1 MIEYDKLRAAIR
13 KRANTNDE
21 WDNAVHLCW
30 EEMVTVFSEDMSKT
44 ICFLKNDCIV
54 IHLPCSEQYSKA
66 SDNLGNLVPK
76 HCFTWVESYLGEDSR
91 FCSLRVFSPKYT
103 EVYRSGHN
111 GPDSKSGDGHPPSV
125 GSNPTASVRCAIRL
139 LPYGFFMSSPIP
151 DSPARAAWQLL

>member
-1 MIEYDKLRAAIR
+1 MEVYRSGHNGPD
-13 KRANTNDE
+13 
-21 WDNAVHLCW
+21 
-30 EEMVTVFSEDMSKT
+30 
-44 ICFLKNDCIV
+44 
-54 IHLPCSEQYSKA
+54 SKA

-125 GSNPTASVRCAIRL
+125 GSNPTASVPVCHTVFAVWL
-139 LPYGFFMSSPIP
+139 FYVQPYSG
-151 DSPARAAWQLL
+151 